1 MKLPRR
7 LLHCLLALLRFFAGV
22 LLSQFLLGAVS
33 LAGWGQE
40 VSRRAALRRWQREAA
55 LDCPEDCTRWPSFLM
70 SEGPPSPEAG
80 WIRRK
85 SQRLLGGAWRNVCK
99 GVVCLLGTYCLS
111 LPGMA
116 LWTFS
121 WRYGWDNSFNKG
133 YEQAY
138 IGPTLGVSGIL
149 LFMLA
154 MLYVPLAQVQLAVAG
169 RAVSFFRWRI
179 VRAVFMG
186 NLMGVLLLAAA
197 YALAALPINVLLAG
211 VLFRFNDTIDSPTLT
226 DAELLEQLKRY
237 FLIVGAVGLPLYA
250 WVRVTAGRVYAR
262 GFLHAVR
269 TGTLCRSALLGMPA
283 LEQAHDAASTLATKK
298 TWKTLRRGGAT
309 MVVVA
314 MLLIWFVF
322 VAQIY
327 VRQFLNYVPMQG
339 WLNQPLV
346 HSLWLS
352 YIPSHLEQG
361 TETEPSPHDPI
372 AAPPY

>member
-1 MKLPRR
+1 MKLPGRVLR
-7 LLHCLLALLRFFAGV
+7 YLLALLRLFAGV

-55 LDCPEDCTRWPSFLM
+55 LEWPEDCTRWPSFLM
-70 SEGPPSPEAG
+70 SEDAPSPEAG
-80 WIRRK
+80 WMRRTAA
-85 SQRLLGGAWRNVCK
+85 RLLGGAWRNVCK

-138 IGPTLGVSGIL
+138 IGPTLGISGIL

-169 RAVSFFRWRI
+169 RAVTFFRWRI

-186 NLMGVLLLAAA
+186 NLTGVLWLAAV
-197 YALAALPINVLLAG
+197 YVLAALPINVLLAG

-237 FLIVGAVGLPLYA
+237 FLIVGVVGLPLYA
-250 WVRVTAGRVYAR
+250 WVRVTSGRVYAR

-269 TGTLCRSALLGMPA
+269 TGSLRRTALAGMSALEL
-283 LEQAHDAASTLATKK
+283 AHDAASTLATKK
-298 TWKTLRRGGAT
+298 TWKTLRRGAAT

-314 MLLIWFVF
+314 MLLLWFIF

-346 HSLWLS
+346 HAPWLS
-352 YIPSHLEQG
+352 HIPPHLE
-361 TETEPSPHDPI
+361 
-372 AAPPY
+372 